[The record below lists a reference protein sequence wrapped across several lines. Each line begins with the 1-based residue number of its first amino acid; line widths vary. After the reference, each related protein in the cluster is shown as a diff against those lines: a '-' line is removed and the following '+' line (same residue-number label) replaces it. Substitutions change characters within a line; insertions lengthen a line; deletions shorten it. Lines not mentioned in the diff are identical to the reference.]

1 MTIDEI
7 RRIHYEQ
14 KGEEKGAILS
24 RREDILDNLKE
35 LGTLTEDLVKRINN
49 EEDISILKSWVKI
62 SARVSS
68 LQEFEALVKI

>member
-14 KGEEKGAILS
+14 KGAILS

-35 LGTLTEDLVKRINN
+35 LGTLSEDLIKKINN
-49 EEDISILKSWVKI
+49 EEDISTLKSWVKI
-62 SARVSS
+62 SARVNS
-68 LQEFEALVKI
+68 LQEFETLVTK